1 MAEKTPPY
9 PPFKSSDKTP
19 EKRQKAVALEYDS
32 AEDSAPRITAS
43 GQGNVAEQILQIA
56 FANGVKVRED
66 ADLVEILSV
75 LEVDSVIPIEAYAA
89 VGEILT
95 YVYKAN
101 AAGVRLK
108 TEKRQSDSVAER
120 DTNEIITQG
129 SDHE

>member
-1 MAEKTPPY
+1 MPDRNSPNTP
-9 PPFKSSDKTP
+9 P
-19 EKRQKAVALEYDS
+19 EKRQKAVALEYAPGQD
-32 AEDSAPRITAS
+32 DAPRITAS
-43 GQGNVAEQILQIA
+43 GQGLVAEQILQIA

-101 AAGVRLK
+101 AQGVRLDTTPRRADSIADS
-108 TEKRQSDSVAER
+108 TED
-120 DTNEIITQG
+120 DTYEQ
-129 SDHE
+129 